1 MFICSVNRTKM
12 DWNQK
17 SDQRSFHSFFVKYFS
32 KAKEKISDE
41 QKQKLKEPLQLTP
54 FEKAAIISILKQTV
68 AKISVINKAF
78 DVRNKLTELPTP
90 KLSMAVRFQ
99 ENHIEKLYDE
109 KTLQPLRECYK
120 AMSEN
125 KLKDNIE
132 LIRCAMELCAEEI
145 ENSDRFDRFTAF
157 IFSENRESNDEYNL
171 LFTYSNN
178 LNKLKDLQRQLKQ
191 SRIENEAS
199 LRQLD
204 NDLFTLKTECED
216 KQEILKL
223 ETRMVAKW
231 ESARH
236 EQVEAV
242 FNHELKMLNKME
254 DDLEE
259 KMERELVVINEV
271 MAFYRAKCS
280 KLESLIERWERRLES
295 EQNELDDSIEHTK
308 ENIED
313 VRSKHKMIKN
323 VFLEREEFIENYYIE
338 QKQLEECRRM
348 EAEKCAAA
356 IRMQAWWRGTMV
368 RKQLGTYRP
377 KKKNKKPKAG
387 RKS

>member
-1 MFICSVNRTKM
+1 M
-12 DWNQK
+12 DWNQG
-17 SDQRSFHSFFVKYFS
+17 SNQNLFHSFFEKYFS

-41 QKQKLKEPLQLTP
+41 EKQKLKEPLRLTS

-78 DVRNKLTELPTP
+78 DARNKLSELPTP
-90 KLSMAVRFQ
+90 KLSMDVRFQ

-120 AMSEN
+120 GMSEG
-125 KLKDNIE
+125 KLKDDIE
-132 LIRCAMELCAEEI
+132 LIRCAMEVCIEEI
-145 ENSDRFDRFTAF
+145 ENSNRFDRFATF
-157 IFSENRESNDEYNL
+157 IFNENREANDEYKL
-171 LFTYSNN
+171 LITYSNN
-178 LNKLKDLQRQLKQ
+178 LDKLKDLQQKIKQ
-191 SRIENEAS
+191 RRVENEIS

-204 NDLFTLKTECED
+204 DNWFALKTECED

-242 FNHELKMLNKME
+242 FNHELKMLNKAQ

-259 KMERELVVINEV
+259 EMERELVVINET

-280 KLESLIERWERRLES
+280 KLESLIEQWERKFES
-295 EQNELDDSIEHTK
+295 ERKELDDSIKHTK
-308 ENIED
+308 ENIEN
-313 VRSKHKMIKN
+313 VRSKYEMIKT

-338 QKQLEECRRM
+338 QKQLEECRKM
-348 EAEKCAAA
+348 ETEKCAAA
-356 IRMQAWWRGTMV
+356 IRIQAWWRGNMV
-368 RKQLGTYRP
+368 RKQLGPYRP
-377 KKKNKKPKAG
+377 KKKNKKPGKKAG
-387 RKS
+387 RKN